1 MKITAGPF
9 GGHLGLY
16 QGQSTRDRERILL
29 NILGSQRPVL
39 IASNLIVP
47 RKWRGCHEREELVA
61 LRDAIDL
68 TLALPDSIREQ
79 VARWLTPEAAKPNG
93 RDPTPLCSRWAR
105 VQPRRGAT
113 SRSMRKPPSGGSSRQ
128 CRRTPGSSVV
138 ELARAAGSGRSVA
151 GERFAN
157 WRSAE

>member
-1 MKITAGPF
+1 V
-9 GGHLGLY
+9 
-16 QGQSTRDRERILL
+16 
-29 NILGSQRPVL
+29 N
-39 IASNLIVP
+39 
-47 RKWRGCHEREELVA
+47 REELVA

-93 RDPTPLCSRWAR
+93 RDPHPPVLALGSRPAKAR
-105 VQPRRGAT
+105 RDKPFNAQTAERRLLTAMQE
-113 SRSMRKPPSGGSSRQ
+113 S
-128 CRRTPGSSVV
+128 PGSSVV
-138 ELARAAGSGRSVA
+138 ELARAAGRGRSVA